1 MVKKNEMQF
10 ISSTIIAHHLTK
22 DKRRW
27 KESAG
32 NSVHNQLL
40 LSYNYH
46 LICSHTLQV
55 LIQETGDRRF
65 LGIGAAYKGYEASH
79 SMPGWSKGTVGY
91 HVDDG
96 KIFHA
101 KNPEKGEEV
110 EGNISRAFL
119 AA

>member
-1 MVKKNEMQF
+1 MQTAHQRRVF
-10 ISSTIIAHHLTK
+10 IFT
-22 DKRRW
+22 
-27 KESAG
+27 
-32 NSVHNQLL
+32 
-40 LSYNYH
+40 
-46 LICSHTLQV
+46 HTLQV

-65 LGIGAAYKGYEASH
+65 LGIGAVWKGYGASH

-101 KNPEKGEEV
+101 ENPDKGKEV

-119 AA
+119 AAYLTRADLNPLSVV